1 MIGIVSPGAMG
12 AALGRSW
19 EAGGAG
25 VVTTVEGRSDR
36 TRGLASGLSLLPTLA
51 DVVATSTVVV
61 SICPPGEAEACLESI
76 LGAAA
81 KTGATPLLADLNAIS
96 PDLVRTLAARAAA
109 AGLDLVDGAISGGP
123 PVPGSDTTVYLSGAR
138 ADEIAV
144 LDTDGLRRRVVG
156 DQPGT
161 ASAVKMCTAAIYK
174 GTNALWTQSLRA
186 AAELGVLEEV
196 VDDLRVAYPD
206 QVDRTAT
213 RLAVTA
219 SKSGRFVEEM
229 RQIAATQAS
238 VGLTPTLYEAM
249 AEVFLDVSR
258 TSLAG
263 ATPESAAQLT
273 DLAGVLRALRRGL
286 RRRRRT

>member
-1 MIGIVSPGAMG
+1 MSTPVIGIVSPGAMG

-19 EAGGAG
+19 EAGGAR
-25 VVTTVEGRSDR
+25 VVTTVEGRSER
-36 TRGLASGLSLLPTLA
+36 TRILASGLTLLPTLR
-51 DVVATSTVVV
+51 DVVAASSVVV
-61 SICPPGEAEACLESI
+61 SICPPGEAEACLGAI

-81 KTGATPLLADLNAIS
+81 EAGATPLLADLNAIS
-96 PDLVRTLAARAAA
+96 PHLVRTLAARAAT

-123 PVPGSDTTVYLSGAR
+123 PGPGSDTIIYLSGPR

-144 LDTDGLRRRVVG
+144 LETDGLRRRVVG

-186 AAELGVLEEV
+186 AAELGVLDEV
-196 VDDLRVAYPD
+196 VDDLRDAYPD
-206 QVDRTAT
+206 QVGRTAK

-238 VGLTPTLYEAM
+238 VGLTPALYDAL
-249 AEVFLDVSR
+249 AEV
-258 TSLAG
+258 
-263 ATPESAAQLT
+263 
-273 DLAGVLRALRRGL
+273 
-286 RRRRRT
+286 